1 MNERTDTGSV
11 PGVVPQAPQAEA
23 VLRRAIDLVEAAR
36 PMPLSNSSMI
46 NKEEVLELL
55 NECVERLPDELRAA
69 RWLLKEREEY
79 LARVRREGEEI
90 LGVARTRAE
99 RMVQKTEVVA
109 AAQRESRRVLE
120 AAEAES
126 RRMRLETEDYCDQ
139 KLASF
144 EGILAKTMRV
154 VAQGRTKLQ
163 GDPLTDLASLTGE
176 SQAVE
181 ESPSDES
188 ENPVFDQDQAVEA
201 GRRRGPA
208 RPAEDL

>member
-1 MNERTDTGSV
+1 MNEHNDTGSTPKV
-11 PGVVPQAPQAEA
+11 AYEAPQAEG
-23 VLRRAIDLVEAAR
+23 VLRRAIDLIEAAR

-55 NECVERLPDELRAA
+55 NDCVERLPDELRAA

-90 LGVARTRAE
+90 MEVARTRAE
-99 RMVQKTEVVA
+99 RMVQKTEVVKA
-109 AAQRESRRVLE
+109 AEREARRVVE
-120 AAEAES
+120 IAEEQS

-154 VAQGRTKLQ
+154 AAQGRSRLQ
-163 GDPLTDLASLTGE
+163 GDPLTDLASMTGE
-176 SQAVE
+176 QPAVE
-181 ESPSDES
+181 HGVP
-188 ENPVFDQDQAVEA
+188 ENPVFDQDQV
-201 GRRRGPA
+201 
-208 RPAEDL
+208 AESPTASVPRAEPL